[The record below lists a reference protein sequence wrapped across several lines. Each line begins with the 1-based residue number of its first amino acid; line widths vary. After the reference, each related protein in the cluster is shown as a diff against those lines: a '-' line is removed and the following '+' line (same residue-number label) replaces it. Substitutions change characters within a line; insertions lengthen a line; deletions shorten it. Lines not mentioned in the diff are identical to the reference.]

1 MNKWIPAIFGIS
13 LALAVVLYFVLQ
25 SIQETKTSIGTQNL
39 KLEKS
44 FNEFESDFAT
54 ARMNFADKKEEKEGY
69 KKVVEKKAEEIV
81 KIDKKIEEVEKYAT
95 ELSEKSKQD
104 FKDYGTALDKS
115 LGAKQK
121 NFEKEFENF

>member
-25 SIQETKTSIGTQNL
+25 SIQETKTSISTQNL

-54 ARMNFADKKEEKEGY
+54 ARMNFSDKKEEKEGY
-69 KKVVEKKAEEIV
+69 KKTVEKKAEEIV

-104 FKDYGTALDKS
+104 FKDYNAAFDKTMS
-115 LGAKQK
+115 SKQK

>member
-1 MNKWIPAIFGIS
+1 MNKWIPAIFGVS

-44 FNEFESDFAT
+44 FNEFENDFAN
-54 ARMNFADKKEEKEGY
+54 ARMHFADKKEEKDFY
-69 KKVVEKKAEEIV
+69 KKTVEKKAEEIV
-81 KIDKKIEEVEKYAT
+81 KIDKKIEEVEKYAS